1 MNSALLGLVAALSWG
16 VHDFLA
22 RFPSRA
28 VGPIP
33 TVLAVTVSGLIVL
46 SAWLLVGGGAIKIVW
61 PDLWLVAV
69 TGIFFAAATLA
80 MFTALALGPI
90 SIVAPITGSY
100 PALAMILAVAQGAR
114 PSLTQW
120 LAIVG
125 VMAGVLILSRSGGRY
140 EESGELPPGKLK
152 IVLGLALL
160 ASFGFAIALTAGQAA
175 VPIFG
180 EVETVWLARL
190 FGLITIGSLYL
201 WDLWRSAK
209 ASLPASWLPLLG
221 LMGCLD
227 VAALGT
233 IVVAGNLPDPAFATV
248 VSSAFSAVTVILA
261 RAILKEPISPAQ
273 LGGIALI
280 VGGVVALAGL

>member
-16 VHDFLA
+16 LNDFLA

-33 TVLAVTVSGLIVL
+33 TVLAVTVAGFIVL
-46 SAWLLVGGGAIKIVW
+46 GAWLLLDGATIRIVW
-61 PDLWLVAV
+61 PSLWLVAV
-69 TGIFFAAATLA
+69 SGVFFTLGTLA
-80 MFTALALGPI
+80 LYAALALGPI

-120 LAIVG
+120 LAIGAVT
-125 VMAGVLILSRSGGRY
+125 AGVVIVSRSGGRY

-160 ASFGFAIALTAGQAA
+160 ASFGFAIALAAGQAA

-233 IVVAGNLPDPAFATV
+233 IVAAGNLPDPAFATV

-261 RAILKEPISPAQ
+261 RIILKEAISPAQ

>member
-16 VHDFLA
+16 VNDFLA

-33 TVLAVTVSGLIVL
+33 TVLVVTTAGLIAL
-46 SAWLLVGGGAIKIVW
+46 SAWLLLDGATISIVW
-61 PDLWLVAV
+61 PSLWLVAV
-69 TGIFFAAATLA
+69 SGVFFTLATLSLYA
-80 MFTALALGPI
+80 ALALGPI

-120 LAIVG
+120 LAIG
-125 VMAGVLILSRSGGRY
+125 AVMAGVAIVSRSGGHY
-140 EESGELPPGKLK
+140 ETSGALQPGKLK
-152 IVLGLALL
+152 GILGLAFL
-160 ASFGFAIALTAGQAA
+160 ASFCFAIALAAGQAA
-175 VPIFG
+175 APIFG

-190 FGLITIGSLYL
+190 FGLATIGALYL
-201 WDLWRSAK
+201 WRSPGAP
-209 ASLPASWLPLLG
+209 LPASWLPLLG

-227 VAALGT
+227 VAALGA
-233 IVVAGNLPDPAFATV
+233 IVAAGNLPDPAFATV
-248 VSSAFSAVTVILA
+248 VSSAFSAVAVILA
-261 RAILKEPISPAQ
+261 RVILKEPISPAQ

-280 VGGVVALAGL
+280 FGGVVALAGL